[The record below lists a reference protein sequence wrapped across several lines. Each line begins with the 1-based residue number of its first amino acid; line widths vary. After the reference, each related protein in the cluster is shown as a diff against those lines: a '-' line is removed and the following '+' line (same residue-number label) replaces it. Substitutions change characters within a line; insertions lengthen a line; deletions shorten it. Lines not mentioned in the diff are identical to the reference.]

1 MHKYEV
7 YVHSDLLENAM
18 PKSGVQ
24 RRQILDFFWS
34 LQNRPDQVGDFIEK
48 DKALRERQFKIIG
61 QFAITYWV
69 DSPVRKVMIVD
80 VRPAD

>member
-1 MHKYEV
+1 MHKYDV
-7 YVHSDLLENAM
+7 YVHSDLLENTT
-18 PKSGVQ
+18 PTSGVQ

-48 DKALRERQFKIIG
+48 DKALRERQVKIIG